1 MRIPMRCKECCI
13 QNLPSLNP
21 TRSPFIE
28 LNDSGRYELVCDYG
42 HSTIASLQIE
52 KFKILYEVGA
62 YAILDGY
69 YREAVTSFTA
79 SLERFYEFFIRAKML
94 EEGHTIESISAMWN
108 LVKSQSERQLGAFIF
123 LYSQSFGS
131 PPALLSNSK
140 TTFRNEVV
148 HKGKIPSRREA
159 LDYGEAILD
168 VINPLH
174 TQAHERFPKGI
185 ETLRESLLTPGE
197 GYMIMPTILDGLE
210 SGMRSPGHRLIDGLE
225 HIKSYRAH
233 W

>member
-1 MRIPMRCKECCI
+1 MRCKECSI
-13 QNLPSLNP
+13 QNLSCLDP

-42 HSTIASLQIE
+42 HSTIASLQVE

-62 YAILDGY
+62 HAILDGY

-94 EEGHTIESISAMWN
+94 EENHTTKSISTMWK
-108 LVKSQSERQLGAFIF
+108 LVSSQSERQLGAFIF
-123 LYSQSFGS
+123 LYSQSFGC
-131 PPALLSNSK
+131 PPELLTTSK
-140 TTFRNEVV
+140 ITFRNEVV
-148 HKGKIPSRREA
+148 HKGKIPSRQEA

-174 TQAHERFPKGI
+174 TQAHEHFPKGVEI
-185 ETLRESLLTPGE
+185 LRESLLTPEE
-197 GYMIMPTILDGLE
+197 GFMIIPTILDGIE
-210 SGMRSPGHRLIDGLE
+210 SGLRSPGHRLIDGLE
-225 HIKSYRAH
+225 HIKCFRAR